1 MLTHVNYKGNP
12 EFSLDGSVI
21 NEIKIAEVIEMM
33 CEVAEENDF
42 HSLYQEFRAAVV
54 DVENDPSDIDD
65 EVEQLTRL
73 MDLEKTENEEQLPF
87 KVGYFMSDD
96 VLMLLNRIYSQA
108 FTPNIYTDWRQ
119 DDLGGLSS
127 GHNINPGNIK
137 LLVQDYDTAEET
149 NDEDMPD
156 LDTFEA
162 DWDTEMEAQ
171 PAGMFNNT
179 VSGAETL
186 TGVKRH
192 WSQPGPGIIYPK
204 SATFPRQS
212 QKVEDNIVTSVTS
225 QTGSPLYYPGKNFKI
240 EHSF

>member
-1 MLTHVNYKGNP
+1 MKTRSATIEHQEKQEDLDEVVEDFEGNP

-87 KVGYFMSDD
+87 K
-96 VLMLLNRIYSQA
+96 A

-162 DWDTEMEAQ
+162 DWD
-171 PAGMFNNT
+171 
-179 VSGAETL
+179 
-186 TGVKRH
+186 
-192 WSQPGPGIIYPK
+192 
-204 SATFPRQS
+204 
-212 QKVEDNIVTSVTS
+212 
-225 QTGSPLYYPGKNFKI
+225 
-240 EHSF
+240 